1 MQTAQ
6 PEKVRAYLLDLQDRI
21 CSALESEDRKAT
33 FLEDSWKRE
42 EGGGGRS
49 RVMEGGQVFEKAGIN
64 FSDVLGNQL
73 PSLSYREATTAR
85 WC

>member
-6 PEKVRAYLLDLQDRI
+6 PEKVRVYLLDLQDRI
-21 CSALESEDRKAT
+21 CRTLESEDGKAT

-49 RVMEGGQVFEKAGIN
+49 A
-64 FSDVLGNQL
+64 
-73 PSLSYREATTAR
+73 
-85 WC
+85 

>member
-21 CSALESEDRKAT
+21 CRALESEDGKAI

-49 RVMEGGQVFEKAGIN
+49 RVMEGGHVFEKAGIN
-64 FSDVLGNQL
+64 FVKIVMPDTYTDV
-73 PSLSYREATTAR
+73 SSKY
-85 WC
+85 